1 MNGAIMIELRFFG
14 ASIFWGMLLLII
26 YDSIRILRRIV
37 KHNEFFVGIQD
48 ILYWV
53 TCSLL
58 IFHMMYQQNDGI
70 IRGFSILGMLLGM
83 LGYHTVLSDF
93 LVKVL
98 SSIIN
103 KIINFFV
110 RIIWIILKP
119 IRFLLQKLGYL
130 IIGIFKKFKKIIHY
144 LLNTLKKM
152 WKSDK
157 ITVSENEKGD

>member
-1 MNGAIMIELRFFG
+1 VNGAIVIELRFFG

-83 LGYHTVLSDF
+83 LGYHTILSDF
-93 LVKVL
+93 LVKFI

-103 KIINFFV
+103 KIINFFI
-110 RIIWIILKP
+110 RIIWFILKP
-119 IRFLLQKLGYL
+119 IRFLIKRVGYL
-130 IIGIFKKFKKIIHY
+130 LTGIIKILKKVY
-144 LLNTLKKM
+144 RNLLNTLKKM

-157 ITVSENEKGD
+157 IAVSENEKR